1 MGMIEHRVFVVPH
14 LSPLMPTPV
23 CSMGVGLQY
32 IIILLSYPSF
42 LVKIHAVVCGYE
54 ITDNCLIILFVHGA
68 MKKA

>member
-1 MGMIEHRVFVVPH
+1 
-14 LSPLMPTPV
+14 MPTPV